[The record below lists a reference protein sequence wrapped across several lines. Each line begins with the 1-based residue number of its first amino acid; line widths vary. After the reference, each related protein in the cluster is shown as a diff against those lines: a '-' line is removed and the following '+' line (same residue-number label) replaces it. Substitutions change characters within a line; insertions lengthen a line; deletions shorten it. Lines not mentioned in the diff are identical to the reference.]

1 MAVLSADAPRPWE
14 ARSGLS
20 VALSAAMAA
29 VEVLEACPLFNA
41 SVGSVLTTAG
51 TVELEASVMD
61 GRDGRAG
68 AVAGVTAVT
77 TPTRLAALVLSA
89 TPHALLAGGGAAAL
103 AAAHAHAL
111 TGLGGGGNA
120 ELVTPRRAAALRR
133 ALADGRAVPT
143 IDHEGG
149 GDDAG
154 AVPNGPPPPTRP
166 VGDETGT
173 VGAVAVDAGGHV
185 AVATSTGGLTAKW
198 PGRVGDTPVCGAGFY
213 AADGWAAVSGTGRG
227 EALLGA
233 ATAVSVVRAMEYGGL
248 TADAAADRVLGG
260 MAPGTAGLIAVTP
273 GGEVVMAKNTAG
285 MYCGCVDGGG
295 RRRLRI
301 WEEDL

>member
-1 MAVLSADAPRPWE
+1 MPVALAIHGGAGAIPRTTPPGEYTPPLHASLDAGMAVLAADTPRPWE

-29 VEVLEACPLFNA
+29 VEVLEGCPLFNA

-77 TPTRLAALVLSA
+77 NPTRLAALVLSA
-89 TPHALLAGGGAAAL
+89 TPHAFLGGEGAAAL
-103 AAAHAHAL
+103 AAAHAH
-111 TGLGGGGNA
+111 
-120 ELVTPRRAAALRR
+120 EL
-133 ALADGRAVPT
+133 
-143 IDHEGG
+143 
-149 GDDAG
+149 
-154 AVPNGPPPPTRP
+154 
-166 VGDETGT
+166 
-173 VGAVAVDAGGHV
+173 
-185 AVATSTGGLTAKW
+185 SW
-198 PGRVGDTPVCGAGFY
+198 
-213 AADGWAAVSGTGRG
+213 
-227 EALLGA
+227 ALLGA

-248 TADAAADRVLGG
+248 TAAAAADRVLGG
-260 MAPGTAGLIAVTP
+260 MAPGSAGLIAVTP
-273 GGEVVMAKNTAG
+273 GGEVVMAKNTGG